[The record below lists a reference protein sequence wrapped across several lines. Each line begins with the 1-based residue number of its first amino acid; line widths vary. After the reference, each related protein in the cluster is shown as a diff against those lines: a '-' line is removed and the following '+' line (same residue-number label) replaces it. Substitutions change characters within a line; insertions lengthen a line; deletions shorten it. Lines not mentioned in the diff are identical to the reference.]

1 MLSNNGFQGGQG
13 DPGEFVS
20 IWLVIRRNLL
30 PVAFLFGIAVILTS
44 LYMRTVPDRYRTVA
58 QMVLSLSETRYSD
71 TTGRLETIEL
81 GRSSIETEIEKLKSR
96 DFAGQVAETL
106 GLFEDDSFVSRIN
119 PDTGLEQP
127 AALHREA
134 VIDKVLGSYSL
145 SRAGESLAISV
156 EGRST
161 DAELSAALANTVITQ
176 YISNE
181 LGERI
186 DRLDKNI
193 DDVRRRVNLL
203 GEELTSNEADLANFI
218 RSDNLDDEQLLDQL
232 RSAAERARTIL
243 SIGLE
248 QNVPPEEELA
258 LREELAAAEERLQL
272 RTRQELTLLRKEREI
287 ELLRSRYQASVDE
300 LNLLETRSGQI
311 EAGTSQVSVARVPQ
325 VPYAPNRALTV
336 ALAGAMSIMIGFV
349 LALIREGLDRTIKT
363 EKQIF
368 NATGLQNLGY
378 FVKQKYG
385 PKGRAAAVFE
395 PIENPRTPLAETAR
409 GILTNCIKFQHSKV
423 VLVSSALPNEGKS
436 FISTV
441 LATTAAADGMNVA
454 LVDLDVYR
462 KGATKLLIPDSADI
476 KCSDLYSYDIVP
488 QQVVGAQDAPGKLDL
503 ITVESPTRE
512 LTDDA
517 EMKLRKL
524 KDTLTSRYDLVVI
537 DTPPALVMDEVY
549 RNNTLI
555 DAAILVVRWGRSPQ
569 DAVQA
574 VTRRLSQADV
584 NVIGTILN
592 DVDPKKFRWIGYE
605 GYYGHYDYY
614 K

>member
-1 MLSNNGFQGGQG
+1 MLSNNGFQGGQS

-186 DRLDKNI
+186 NRLDKNI

-248 QNVPPEEELA
+248 QNVPPEEELV

-462 KGATKLLIPDSADI
+462 KGATKLLIPDSDNI

>member
-1 MLSNNGFQGGQG
+1 MLSNNGFQGGQS

-186 DRLDKNI
+186 NRLDKNI

-248 QNVPPEEELA
+248 QNVPAEEELA

-378 FVKQKYG
+378 FVKQRYG

-462 KGATKLLIPDSADI
+462 KGATKLLIPDSDNI

>member
-161 DAELSAALANTVITQ
+161 DPSLSAALANTVITQ

-186 DRLDKNI
+186 SRLDKNI

-368 NATGLQNLGY
+368 NTTGLQNLGY

-462 KGATKLLIPDSADI
+462 KGATKLLIPDSDNI

>member
-1 MLSNNGFQGGQG
+1 MLSNNGFQGGQS

-119 PDTGLEQP
+119 PDTGLEHP

-462 KGATKLLIPDSADI
+462 KGATKLLIPDIADI
-476 KCSDLYSYDIVP
+476 KCSDLYSHDIVP

>member
-1 MLSNNGFQGGQG
+1 MLSNNGFQGGQS

-186 DRLDKNI
+186 NRLDKNI

>member
-1 MLSNNGFQGGQG
+1 MLSNNGFQGGQS

-368 NATGLQNLGY
+368 NTTGLQNLGY

-462 KGATKLLIPDSADI
+462 KGATKLLIPDSDNI